1 MAGRVVGG
9 SVSAYERKDAAYR
22 RAKREGYRSR
32 AAYKL
37 EELDRRFGLLRRG
50 ARVVDIGCWPG
61 GWLQVAAE
69 RVGPTGRVVGIDV
82 KPADPIAVPQVEIVT
97 GDVRDEALVDRVRV
111 ALGGPA
117 DVVLSDLAP
126 KLSGIRHADAARHAE
141 LARLAIARARAWLG
155 PGGALLLKLF
165 MDSEFEALLAE
176 LRATFA
182 SVRSTKPDSTRRGS
196 AELYTLARG
205 LRAPPGLST
214 TAGPRRRLE
223 SDAAG

>member
-1 MAGRVVGG
+1 MP
-9 SVSAYERKDAAYR
+9 AYERKDAAYR

-37 EELDRRFGLLRRG
+37 AELDRRFGLLRPG
-50 ARVVDIGCWPG
+50 ARVVDLGCWPG

-82 KPADPIAVPQVEIVT
+82 KPPEPFGVAQIEVVT
-97 GDVRDEALVDRVRV
+97 GDLADESVVDRVRA

-126 KLSGIRHADAARHAE
+126 KLSGIRHSDAARHAE
-141 LARLAIARARAWLG
+141 LVRLAFLRARAWLA
-155 PGGALLLKLF
+155 PGGSLLLKLF
-165 MDSEFEALLAE
+165 MDAEFEGLLAE
-176 LRATFA
+176 LRAVFSA
-182 SVRSTKPDSTRRGS
+182 VRSTKPDATRRGS

-205 LRAPPGLST
+205 FRAS
-214 TAGPRRRLE
+214 R
-223 SDAAG
+223 AALGERIDRGC